1 MDHDPARGAG
11 LRYVPGL
18 VRISCLM
25 THGSDNDTFSGPVKR
40 VTGLFTGWF
49 WLILLLAIASGYYS
63 FEIARQLDLDTDL
76 VALMPDGV
84 PSVENL
90 EKVIE
95 KTGGYSNAMIIVE
108 SPDPDAALRF
118 LEDLRAKVL
127 RLDYISSA
135 EYAEDTSIFHRNQ
148 LLYVEEE
155 DLEEIHRRLAER
167 IEYEKKHINFAVKDT
182 SISINIRGADET
194 APSLDFSDI
203 EEKYKGERDD
213 KRSKQKVFRNEAGN
227 ITIMVVLPEG
237 STTSISY
244 ARKVTEDLEALIRE
258 VDPGEYHPEMTAA
271 VGGRVV
277 NRVAEFDVVISDLK
291 SSAFWSIGGIL
302 LIIVLFYRRLMAVF
316 YIGLPLALAFL
327 WTFAVTKLAL
337 GGLNLI
343 TIFLV
348 LILFGLGIDFGI
360 HNLQRYDEVRSK
372 GGDIRRALATIVF
385 KTGHASLLAAL
396 TTAAGFYAL
405 MLTDFRAFSEFGFI
419 AGTGVVLSLISM
431 YVVFP
436 SLMVLAEKFR
446 VYRRPR
452 SSPAGHAAA
461 GSSGMRVAKPVLIV
475 GLAATV
481 LTAASAFTIGFEK
494 DFSKLDTTIPR
505 ISALKDKIQQ
515 VFPLRSDKAV
525 VYVESLEDVS
535 AVVEEVKRIRES
547 RSPEEATIEK
557 VKSIYD
563 VVPESEQQR
572 QRLKIIEKIHARMVE
587 AIQLL
592 EDFGGREGSKDAE
605 RKKEIEELLKYAG
618 IQELKPGELPT
629 AIQRVYTGVE
639 GSQGYLVYIYN
650 AKSTSELDQAEAFVN
665 DIREINANGKTYH
678 PATEAMVFV
687 DMLRLMRSDA
697 KRAVAVVLGMVFVVL
712 FVAYRSIRSAV
723 IVMIPILIGM
733 SWMLGIMAFYEIQ
746 LNVVNM
752 VVLPTVLGIGV
763 DNGIHIFQRYRE
775 EGYTNVR
782 EVIMTTGGA
791 AFLTTATTL
800 LGFAG
805 TLAAQNGGLQS
816 LGLAASIGL
825 GACLVSSLT
834 VFPALLSWV
843 GRRLAGARDAASTG

>member
-1 MDHDPARGAG
+1 
-11 LRYVPGL
+11 
-18 VRISCLM
+18 M
-25 THGSDNDTFSGPVKR
+25 THDSDNDNPSRLAAR
-40 VTGLFTGWF
+40 VAGLFARWY
-49 WLILLLAIASGYYS
+49 WLILLLALVSGYYS
-63 FEIARQLDLDTDL
+63 FQLARHLDLDTDL

-90 EKVIE
+90 QKVIE
-95 KTGGYSNAMIIVE
+95 KTGGYSNAMIIVD
-108 SPDPDAALRF
+108 SPDPDAATRF
-118 LEDLRAKVL
+118 LEDLREEVL

-155 DLEEIHRRLAER
+155 DLREIHRRLSER
-167 IEYEKKHINFAVKDT
+167 IEYEKQHINFAVEDT
-182 SISINIRGADET
+182 SVSINIRGADAS

-203 EEKYKGERDD
+203 EEKYKGGDRD
-213 KRSKQKVFRNEAGN
+213 KSSEQKVFRNDAGD

-244 ARKVTEDLEALIRE
+244 ARKVTEDLQALIRE
-258 VDPGEYHPEMTAA
+258 VDPGKYHPEMTAA

-302 LIIVLFYRRLMAVF
+302 LIIVLFYRRLMALL
-316 YIGLPLALAFL
+316 YIGFPLAIAFL
-327 WTFAVTKLAL
+327 WTFALTRAAL

-372 GGDIRRALATIVF
+372 GGDMYRALATIIF

-396 TTAAGFYAL
+396 TTAVGFYAL

-419 AGTGVVLSLISM
+419 AGTGVVLSLVSM

-436 SLMVLAEKFR
+436 SLIVLAEKTR
-446 VYRRPR
+446 VYRKR
-452 SSPAGHAAA
+452 SPSGVRRAA
-461 GSSGMRVAKPVLIV
+461 GSWRISLTRPVLIV
-475 GLAATV
+475 GLAATLV
-481 LTAASAFTIGFEK
+481 TTVSAFTIGFEK
-494 DFSKLDTTIPR
+494 DFSKLDTTIPW
-505 ISALKDKIQQ
+505 ISTLKDKIQE

-535 AVVEEVKRIRES
+535 AIVEEVQRIRES
-547 RSPEEATIEK
+547 RSPEDATIEK

-563 VVPESEQQR
+563 VVPESEEQR
-572 QRLKIIEKIHARMVE
+572 RRLKIIEKIHARMVE

-592 EDFGGREGSKDAE
+592 EDFGGKEGSKDAQ
-605 RKKEIEELLKYAG
+605 RKKEIEDLLKYAG
-618 IQELKPGELPT
+618 IQELKPGELPS

-639 GSQGYLVYIYN
+639 ESQGYLVYIYN
-650 AKSTSELDQAEAFVN
+650 AKSTSRLDQAEAFVN
-665 DIREINANGKTYH
+665 DIREIEANGKTYH

-687 DMLRLMRSDA
+687 DMLSLMRSDA
-697 KRAVAVVLGMVFVVL
+697 KRAVAVVLGAVFLVL
-712 FVAYRSIRSAV
+712 LVAYRNVRSAV
-723 IVMIPILIGM
+723 IVMIPVLVGM
-733 SWMLGIMAFYEIQ
+733 SWMLGIMAFFGIQ

-775 EGYTNVR
+775 EGFANVR
-782 EVIMTTGGA
+782 EVVMTTGGA

-834 VFPALLSWV
+834 VFPALLSWS
-843 GRRLAGARDAASTG
+843 GRRLAGARESEAKA

>member
-1 MDHDPARGAG
+1 MSHD
-11 LRYVPGL
+11 
-18 VRISCLM
+18 
-25 THGSDNDTFSGPVKR
+25 SDNDRPSTLVAHTTGFFSR
-40 VTGLFTGWF
+40 WF
-49 WLILLLAIASGYYS
+49 WLILVLALVSGYYS
-63 FEIARQLDLDTDL
+63 FQLARHLDLDTDL

-90 EKVIE
+90 QKVIE
-95 KTGGYSNAMIIVE
+95 KTGGYSNAMIVVE
-108 SPDPDAALRF
+108 SPDPDAALGF
-118 LEDLRAKVL
+118 LADLRAEVL

-155 DLEEIHRRLAER
+155 DLKEIHRRLSER
-167 IEYEKKHINFAVKDT
+167 IEYEKKHINFDVKDT
-182 SISINIRGADET
+182 SVSINIRGADET

-203 EEKYKGERDD
+203 EAKYKGGDED
-213 KRSKQKVFRNEAGN
+213 KSSEQKVFRNKEGN

-244 ARKVTEDLEALIRE
+244 ARRVTDDLRALIDK
-258 VDPGEYHPEMTAA
+258 VDPKQYHAEMTAA

-302 LIIVLFYRRLMAVF
+302 LIIVLFYRRLMALF
-316 YIGLPLALAFL
+316 YIAFPLAIAFL
-327 WTFAVTKLAL
+327 WTFALTEMVL
-337 GGLNLI
+337 GSLNLI

-348 LILFGLGIDFGI
+348 LILFGLGIDYGI

-372 GGDIRRALATIVF
+372 GGDMRRALATIIF

-396 TTAAGFYAL
+396 TTAVGFYAL

-419 AGTGVVLSLISM
+419 AGTGVALSLISM
-431 YVVFP
+431 YIVFP
-436 SLMVLAEKFR
+436 SLMVLAERVR
-446 VYRRPR
+446 VYRPPKLPR
-452 SSPAGHAAA
+452 GRGGARGWNI
-461 GSSGMRVAKPVLIV
+461 RVATPVLV
-475 GLAATV
+475 AGLVVTV
-481 LTAASAFTIGFEK
+481 LTTASAFTIGFEK
-494 DFSKLDTTIPR
+494 DFSKLDTSIPR
-505 ISALKDKIQQ
+505 ISALKDKIQE

-535 AVVEEVKRIRES
+535 AVVEEVRRIRES
-547 RSPEEATIEK
+547 RSEEDATIEK

-563 VVPESEQQR
+563 VVPETEEQER
-572 QRLKIIEKIHARMVE
+572 RLKIIEKIHARMVE
-587 AIQLL
+587 SIQLL
-592 EDFGGREGSKDAE
+592 EDFGGAEGTEDAQ

-650 AKSTSELDQAEAFVN
+650 AKKTSELDQAEAFVN
-665 DIREINANGKTYH
+665 DIREIKANGKTYY

-687 DMLRLMRSDA
+687 DMLSLMRSDA
-697 KRAVAVVLGMVFVVL
+697 KRAVAAVLGAVFVML
-712 FVAYRSIRSAV
+712 LVAYRRISTAA
-723 IVMIPILIGM
+723 IVMIPVLVGM
-733 SWMLGIMAFYEIQ
+733 SWMLGIMAYFGIQ

-763 DNGIHIFQRYRE
+763 DNGIHIFQRFRE
-775 EGYTNVR
+775 EGFTRVR
-782 EVIMTTGGA
+782 EVVMTTGGA

-834 VFPALLSWV
+834 VFPALLSWF
-843 GRRLAGARDAASTG
+843 GRRLAGKRDPEAKT

>member
-1 MDHDPARGAG
+1 MNHDSANDNQSDREPRIPA
-11 LRYVPGL
+11 LF
-18 VRISCLM
+18 VR
-25 THGSDNDTFSGPVKR
+25 
-40 VTGLFTGWF
+40 WY
-49 WLILLLAIASGYYS
+49 WLILLLAVVSGYYS
-63 FEIARQLDLDTDL
+63 FQHARHLDLDTDL

-90 EKVIE
+90 QKVIE

-108 SPDPDAALRF
+108 SPDPDAAVQF
-118 LEDLRAKVL
+118 LEDLRSRVL
-127 RLDYISSA
+127 GLEYISSA

-148 LLYVEEE
+148 LLYVEEP
-155 DLEEIHRRLAER
+155 DLEEIHRRLAQR
-167 IEYEKKHINFAVKDT
+167 IEYEKKHINFDVKDT
-182 SISINIRGADET
+182 SVSINIRGAEES

-203 EEKYKGERDD
+203 EAKYKGGGSD
-213 KRSKQKVFRNEAGN
+213 KSSDEKVFRNEAGD

-244 ARKVTEDLEALIRE
+244 ARKVTDDLRALIRE
-258 VDPGEYHPEMTAA
+258 VDPQSYHREMTAA

-277 NRVAEFDVVISDLK
+277 NRVAEFDVVIADLK

-302 LIIVLFYRRLMAVF
+302 LIIVLFYRRLLAVL
-316 YIGLPLALAFL
+316 YIGLPLSAAFL
-327 WTFAVTKLAL
+327 WTFALTEVVL

-360 HNLQRYDEVRSK
+360 HNLQRYDEVRSR
-372 GGDIRRALATIVF
+372 GGDMRRALATIIF

-436 SLMVLAEKFR
+436 ALLVLAEKTR
-446 VYRRPR
+446 IYRLPL
-452 SSPAGHAAA
+452 AA
-461 GSSGMRVAKPVLIV
+461 GAGRVGGQFRLRLARPVLLV
-475 GLAATV
+475 GLAATI
-481 LTAASAFTIGFEK
+481 LGTSFAFTIGFEK
-494 DFSKLDTTIPR
+494 DFGKLDTSIPW
-505 ISALKDKIQQ
+505 ISELKDKIQE

-525 VYVESLEDVS
+525 VYVETLEEVG
-535 AVVEEVKRIRES
+535 ALVEEVRRIRES

-563 VVPESEQQR
+563 VVPESEAQQR
-572 QRLKIIEKIHARMVE
+572 RLKIIDRIHARMME

-592 EDFGGREGSKDAE
+592 EDFGGEEGSRDAE
-605 RKKEIEELLKYAG
+605 RKNEIEGLLKYAG

-639 GSQGYLVYIYN
+639 ESQGYLVYIYN

-665 DIREINANGKTYH
+665 DIREIKANGKTYH

-687 DMLRLMRSDA
+687 DMLNLMRKDA
-697 KRAVAVVLGMVFVVL
+697 RRAVGVVLGAVFVVL
-712 FVAYRSIRSAV
+712 FVAYRSIKSAAVVV
-723 IVMIPILIGM
+723 IPVLVGL
-733 SWMLGIMAFYEIQ
+733 SWMLGTMAFFGIQ

-763 DNGIHIFQRYRE
+763 DNGIHIFQRFRE
-775 EGYTNVR
+775 EGFANVR
-782 EVIMTTGGA
+782 DVVMTTGGA

-834 VFPALLSWV
+834 VFPALLGIL
-843 GRRLAGARDAASTG
+843 GRRLAGRRDKLTAA